1 MSYRSLTYDVGI
13 MLGALKVPY
22 IVTNVIKTIT
32 VQYVIDIF
40 GVVVSVINPTDYGV
54 VNEKIDTVFK
64 DYRKIFISEKDDLDE
79 KRYETIWA
87 LMQSGY
93 MRWLRF
99 QYPSQFP
106 SLIESNNLSN
116 LIIDERLKRWSN
128 KPMYKF
134 LIQDNIE
141 AKSVGSRRL
150 LSLDPGFFD
159 YMP

>member
-32 VQYVIDIF
+32 VQYVVDMF
-40 GVVVSVINPTDYGV
+40 GVVVSVINPTDYSV
-54 VNEKIDTVFK
+54 INEKIDVVFK
-64 DYRKIFISEKDDLDE
+64 DYRKIFISEKDNLDE

-99 QYPSQFP
+99 QYPAQFP
-106 SLIESNNLSN
+106 SLINSNSLSN
-116 LIIDERLKRWSN
+116 LIIDERLKRWAN

-141 AKSVGSRRL
+141 AKNIGTHRL
-150 LSLDPGFFD
+150 LSVDPGFFD